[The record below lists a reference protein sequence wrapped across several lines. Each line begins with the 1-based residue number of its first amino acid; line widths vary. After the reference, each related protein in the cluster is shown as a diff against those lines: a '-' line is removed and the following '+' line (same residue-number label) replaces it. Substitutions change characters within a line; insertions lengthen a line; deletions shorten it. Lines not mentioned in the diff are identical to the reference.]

1 MELVNQIRS
10 NFPKTID
17 KGKPIF
23 SALIA
28 NDKGDA
34 AIQKQL
40 VDLLAYMKEWTST
53 PDVYNQSGLMLE
65 KTITFFSY
73 LERFADETE
82 QSLKNRFR
90 AIFVRNH
97 DTRWGTPYDVKSVF
111 RQYFPHAEI
120 YLIENVN
127 KIDSVVPGENNYIVD
142 GDISTSTPSDW
153 TLTNC
158 SATKAA
164 RFSKGFGIE
173 MNQNGG
179 SFSQTVTIPNR
190 KQINDSEEYK
200 NLTYFLHFFMSGK
213 VDVQIHN
220 SANNKYWDYTLK
232 EWKTTATNN
241 RFEQAEWND
250 CSLYFF
256 TDGDDDTT
264 DITVTFNYVAPDI
277 AAEVT
282 DTTIKGLLPVTW
294 TIDNCTTTDNIINM
308 EQDDSEVST
317 TTNVVPKTNYSLKFA
332 HKGKLALVIQNDN
345 NKYWDITSQEWKST
359 QVTNIIRA
367 VDWTNRDY
375 TIIPDSADTTISVSF
390 AYVDSNVYLQDAE
403 INGEIKKT
411 ETLTN
416 CTTTGK
422 IINLEQMTSKASYVL
437 NVQAGEV
444 YDFKYFFLGRMNII
458 VKNDNNEYWDFNSN
472 AWESTQINN
481 EYLSNKLIGK
491 DLRIVANASTTQLT
505 IEFTLI
511 QSSYLDYFRLF
522 QKQAYSS
529 FTVIAHFTGNTSM
542 GAFGLAAGDSDPN
555 NGAAPTD
562 PVPQPRYS
570 NYGYY
575 EKSFLSGVPI
585 GFASDIYEDLLDY
598 LRSQGVKAFLDI
610 VVKDA

>member
-294 TIDNCTTTDNIINM
+294 TIDNCTTTDNIININ
-308 EQDDSEVST
+308 D
-317 TTNVVPKTNYSLKFA
+317 KTNNLISL
-332 HKGKLALVIQNDN
+332 I
-345 NKYWDITSQEWKST
+345 
-359 QVTNIIRA
+359 
-367 VDWTNRDY
+367 
-375 TIIPDSADTTISVSF
+375 
-390 AYVDSNVYLQDAE
+390 
-403 INGEIKKT
+403 
-411 ETLTN
+411 
-416 CTTTGK
+416 
-422 IINLEQMTSKASYVL
+422 
-437 NVQAGEV
+437 
-444 YDFKYFFLGRMNII
+444 
-458 VKNDNNEYWDFNSN
+458 
-472 AWESTQINN
+472 
-481 EYLSNKLIGK
+481 
-491 DLRIVANASTTQLT
+491 
-505 IEFTLI
+505 
-511 QSSYLDYFRLF
+511 
-522 QKQAYSS
+522 
-529 FTVIAHFTGNTSM
+529 
-542 GAFGLAAGDSDPN
+542 
-555 NGAAPTD
+555 
-562 PVPQPRYS
+562 
-570 NYGYY
+570 
-575 EKSFLSGVPI
+575 
-585 GFASDIYEDLLDY
+585 SDISYILLFY
-598 LRSQGVKAFLDI
+598 IWILF
-610 VVKDA
+610 